1 MTGALLDTNIL
12 IAMASNDETTPDL
25 SRFDAVSI
33 SALSWTELLRGTHSA
48 TDLVRYKARSFRDE
62 WIHDRFGRGIAF
74 DDACVHAFE
83 RVVRDLAA
91 QGRDVRS
98 HHLDRMIAATALAH
112 DLAVVT
118 RDRTG
123 FAGLEGLLEVIEV

>member
-1 MTGALLDTNIL
+1 MSGALLDTNVL
-12 IAMASNDETTPDL
+12 IAMASSDETTPDL
-25 SRFDAVSI
+25 SGFEMVAVSAI
-33 SALSWTELLRGTHSA
+33 SWTELLRGTHSS
-48 TDLVRYKARSFRDE
+48 TDLVQYKARSFRDG

-83 RVVRDLAA
+83 RILRHLAE
-91 QGRDVRS
+91 QRRDVRS

-112 DLAVVT
+112 DLVIAT

-123 FAGLEGLLEVIEV
+123 FAGLEGLIDVIEV

>member
-1 MTGALLDTNIL
+1 MSGVLLDTSIL
-12 IAMASNDETTPDL
+12 IAMASDDETTPDL
-25 SRFDAVSI
+25 SDFEAVAI

-48 TDLVRYKARSFRDE
+48 TELGQYKQRSFRDE

-83 RVVRDLAA
+83 RIVRHLAA
-91 QGRDVRS
+91 QRREVRS
-98 HHLDRMIAATALAH
+98 HHLDRTIAATALAH

-118 RDRTG
+118 RDRSG
-123 FAGLEGLLEVIEV
+123 FAGLEGLIDVVEV